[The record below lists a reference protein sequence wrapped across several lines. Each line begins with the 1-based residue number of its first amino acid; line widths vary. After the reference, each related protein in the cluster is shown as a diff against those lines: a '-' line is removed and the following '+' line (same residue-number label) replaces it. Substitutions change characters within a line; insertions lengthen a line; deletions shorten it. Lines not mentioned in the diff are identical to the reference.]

1 MGFFIGAGGVLF
13 ALLVI
18 IVYLIV
24 VRELLKL
31 FYNSKF
37 YRKIEKEADEAMKEL
52 MEQLKKE
59 RDNGE
64 KAD

>member
-1 MGFFIGAGGVLF
+1 MGFVLGCGGVLF

-18 IVYLIV
+18 IVYLTV

-37 YRKIEKEADEAMKEL
+37 YRRIEKQTDDAMKEL
-52 MEQLKKE
+52 IEQLKQEKDNE
-59 RDNGE
+59 RKTD
-64 KAD
+64 